1 MGNVNQLLHH
11 NQHFLVN
18 FRRSPNLMD
27 DDEHGSRKRSRGDHQ
42 PSNPLDNPSLAP
54 PPDETHT
61 DEVNNNGVRVPLP
74 ARRQF
79 RRLAMLDVPSNHP
92 DNAMITPP
100 TSSQILHPDG
110 VVMPGT
116 SLSHQRVRL
125 FFNVQVHNV
134 ALMDEM
140 ENSAHQQRRHA
151 RLNIDDNTSEEDVL
165 NDEMENLIDQ
175 HQSLISLI
183 EEMSEEDFALFNEME
198 NPVDQRQVDQHQDMR
213 LNIDGM
219 SYEELLQLGERI
231 GSVSTGLSDE
241 TIALQLKTKYF
252 SPSPIAI
259 NLEELPPEDEEANS
273 CIICQEEFKN
283 QEKIGVI
290 KCEHEFHADCITQ
303 WLLLKNSCPICKLEA
318 LNDG

>member
-1 MGNVNQLLHH
+1 
-11 NQHFLVN
+11 
-18 FRRSPNLMD
+18 RSPNLMD

-116 SLSHQRVRL
+116 SLSHQR
-125 FFNVQVHNV
+125 NV

-198 NPVDQRQVDQHQDMR
+198 NPVDQRQNHW
-213 LNIDGM
+213 LK
-219 SYEELLQLGERI
+219 ELLQLGERI